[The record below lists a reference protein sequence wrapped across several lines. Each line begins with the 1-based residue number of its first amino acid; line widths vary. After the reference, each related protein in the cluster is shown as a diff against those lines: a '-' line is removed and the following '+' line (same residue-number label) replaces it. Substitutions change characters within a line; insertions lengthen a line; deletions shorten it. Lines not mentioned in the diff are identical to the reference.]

1 MSKFKNYITE
11 QKEEDNKDIQEK
23 IAEFFANNPNPPDEE
38 IHAMAKRMGLQPD
51 DLETHIYALLG
62 SLLGDGNAKKKGFT
76 EKDADSKQLEMGT
89 KVEMEHTTNKIL
101 AKRIALD
108 HLAEIPD
115 YYTRLKKMEAEGE
128 KENE

>member
-11 QKEEDNKDIQEK
+11 QKEDDTTIQEK

-38 IHAMAKRMGLQPD
+38 IHAMAKKLGLEPD
-51 DLETHIYALLG
+51 DLETHIYAIIG
-62 SLLGDGNAKKKGFT
+62 SLLGDGYAKKEGFT
-76 EKDADSKQLEMGT
+76 EKDADKKQLEMGI

-115 YYTRLKKMEAEGE
+115 YYTRLDKMEKEG